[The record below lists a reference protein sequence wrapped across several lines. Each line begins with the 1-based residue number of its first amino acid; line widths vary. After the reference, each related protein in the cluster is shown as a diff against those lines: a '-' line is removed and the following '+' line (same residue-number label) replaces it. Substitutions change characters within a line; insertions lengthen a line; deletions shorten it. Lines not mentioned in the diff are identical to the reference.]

1 MYTAMYGCE
10 NYGYDGMEHLCVMS
24 YGQPILASVYFLSFI
39 VVSSLMIMNLFI
51 GIIASSVEDA
61 KHKLDDEALMAEHH
75 AHHHKATP
83 GKNLEEMVNML
94 NKMAIEMQK
103 LWFDRR
109 WRELEWTKYI
119 KTEYFESF

>member
-1 MYTAMYGCE
+1 
-10 NYGYDGMEHLCVMS
+10 
-24 YGQPILASVYFLSFI
+24 
-39 VVSSLMIMNLFI
+39 MIMNLFI

-94 NKMAIEMQK
+94 NKMAIEMQNFGSTSDGK
-103 LWFDRR
+103 
-109 WRELEWTKYI
+109 ELEWTKYI
-119 KTEYFESF
+119 RTEYFESFEQKYDRGESNANDKQV